1 MPRSG
6 DQNSRLKPMT
16 SRVRRCVIVGG
27 SLAGLRAAEAVRRSG
42 FDGEILVIGA
52 EPHMPYN
59 RPPLSK
65 DALQDHSALDQLTFR
80 LSSAAADVTW
90 NIGKTVSSV
99 DLDNESAELV
109 DGARVEWDGLV
120 IAAGVSARRV
130 EIPGPQLGR
139 YVVRTVL
146 DAMLLRQQVFQGAKV
161 VVLGA
166 GFIGCEVAATCQ
178 ILGAEVDVIG
188 TGPVPMNT
196 PLGMEFGGELQRRHE
211 GRGVRFHM
219 NTAAVAFEGS
229 DRVREV
235 VLSNGM
241 TLRADLVVEAVGTR
255 PNTEFL
261 EGNGLDLSDGVMCD
275 NAMRVE
281 SRPNVV
287 ACGDIARF
295 PNPMFD
301 SIPRRV
307 EHWNM
312 AVETAKMAGK
322 TVGLHLR
329 GLQDAREDFRPVPSF
344 WSDQYSL
351 RIQSFGMPVLGSAD
365 VRILEGELSTEF
377 AAGYHRDGELVG
389 VVMLG
394 LISRHAHFRNLITS
408 I

>member
-1 MPRSG
+1 M
-6 DQNSRLKPMT
+6 
-16 SRVRRCVIVGG
+16 
-27 SLAGLRAAEAVRRSG
+27 AGLRAAEAVRRSG
-42 FDGEILVIGA
+42 FEGEILVIGA

-80 LSSAAADVTW
+80 LSSAAAEVTW

-139 YVVRTVL
+139 YVVRTAL
-146 DAMLLRQQVFQGAKV
+146 DAMLLRQQIFQGAKV

-178 ILGAEVDVIG
+178 ILGADVDVIG
-188 TGPVPMNT
+188 TGPVPLNT

-211 GRGVRFHM
+211 RRGVRFHM
-219 NTAAVAFEGS
+219 NTAAAAFEGS

-235 VLSNGM
+235 VLSNGT

-281 SRPNVV
+281 GRPNVV

-329 GLQDAREDFRPVPSF
+329 GLEDAREDFRPVPSF